1 MLLRCCLIHK
11 SIIILWHFLYLL
23 YLCPFLDLGLFML
36 YYVIYFSFSFSFS
49 VWLFVE
55 DHERRRICSSAY
67 FLEYFLFF
75 WTLTW
80 MKNVN
85 NFRVAKVRPQHGV
98 AYKAVPY
105 IKKRVLTGHWS
116 FQPLNAYSFFCDLRP
131 AFLQFWLVSWWFLAS
146 PRDKCG

>member
-1 MLLRCCLIHK
+1 MNIYIIVLHAFFYKQRFFTIQPQCCLTFSWIEAQMLLRCCLIHK

-23 YLCPFLDLGLFML
+23 YLCPFLDLGLFIL

-85 NFRVAKVRPQHGV
+85 NFRVAKVRPQHDV
-98 AYKAVPY
+98 AYKAVLY
-105 IKKRVLTGHWS
+105 IKKRVLTG
-116 FQPLNAYSFFCDLRP
+116 Q
-131 AFLQFWLVSWWFLAS
+131 WFS
-146 PRDKCG
+146 

>member
-1 MLLRCCLIHK
+1 MNIYIIVIRAFFYKQRFFTIQPQCCLTFSWIEAQMLLRCCLIHK

-105 IKKRVLTGHWS
+105 IKKRVLTG
-116 FQPLNAYSFFCDLRP
+116 Q
-131 AFLQFWLVSWWFLAS
+131 WFS
-146 PRDKCG
+146 

>member
-1 MLLRCCLIHK
+1 MNIYIIVIRAFFYKQRFFTIQPQCCLTFSWIEAQMLLRCCLIHK
-11 SIIILWHFLYLL
+11 SIIILWNFLYLL

-105 IKKRVLTGHWS
+105 IKKRVLTG
-116 FQPLNAYSFFCDLRP
+116 Q
-131 AFLQFWLVSWWFLAS
+131 WFS
-146 PRDKCG
+146 